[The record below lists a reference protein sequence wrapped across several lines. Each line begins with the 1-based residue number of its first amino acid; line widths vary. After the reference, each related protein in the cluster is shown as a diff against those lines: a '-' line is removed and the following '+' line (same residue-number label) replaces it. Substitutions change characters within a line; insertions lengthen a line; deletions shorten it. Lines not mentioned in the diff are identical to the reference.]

1 VPTKG
6 NKGGSVYI
14 NAHVNSLYPAEVVEA
29 ALSKPGALEVMTTPN
44 EIARFCLQA
53 THIEK
58 CYCFKVRNKE
68 HDEILPLELFRL
80 ITSSGRTLTV
90 GQVEVM
96 TRIYQDMFRCSG
108 QGTGR
113 KLYNMGGIATYKFP
127 RSISLT
133 ILRAVPNDPM
143 TEDLHDPRCLTQI
156 VVRRAIC
163 IWKLIVKYQN
173 RTGDSIQL
181 SVLDLPE
188 EA

>member
-1 VPTKG
+1 M
-6 NKGGSVYI
+6 YI
-14 NAHVNSLYPAEVVEA
+14 NAHVNSVYPTEVVEA
-29 ALSKPGALEVMTTPN
+29 ALAKPGAVVTVTDLN
-44 EIARFCLQA
+44 AIARFCLQA

-80 ITSSGRTLTV
+80 ITSTGRTLTV

-113 KLYNMGGIATYKFP
+113 KLYNMGGIATYKFL

-133 ILRAVPNDPM
+133 ILRAVPNEPM
-143 TEDLHDPRCLTQI
+143 T
-156 VVRRAIC
+156 
-163 IWKLIVKYQN
+163 
-173 RTGDSIQL
+173 
-181 SVLDLPE
+181 
-188 EA
+188 